1 MQYYRGTTFRFC
13 VNKEMG
19 VYLTSA
25 GDVVKGGIGDRGIAE
40 GVGPCA
46 ITNAKEKEEDGEMSG
61 FPGVAETARGGPTA
75 PHGLG

>member
-1 MQYYRGTTFRFC
+1 MPRYIVCCCHRNITTFRLC

-25 GDVVKGGIGDRGIAE
+25 DDVVKGGIGDRGIAE

-46 ITNAKEKEEDGEMSG
+46 IANAKEKGRTRRDE
-61 FPGVAETARGGPTA
+61 
-75 PHGLG
+75 